1 MKISASAEVYAWRE
15 LARRAGIHEESGFE
29 GLGVPIHY
37 SSLKNAIASPP
48 ALIVCR
54 AVDSAWNN
62 LLSLRKQDLR
72 WIPVSEV
79 VPPGSSIPFKNAIP
93 VLFWGE
99 HIDGKTQP
107 FAKRLANGS
116 IVFHADILATT
127 LFMLTRWEETVS
139 KTKDKHSRFAA
150 VDSVAYKLGFL
161 DIPIVDQYALIL
173 REWLKLAVPHWV
185 PQQNTP
191 AINLTH
197 DIDHVYQYANL
208 LSVVRALGSAFTS
221 KRPLHT
227 THAELKAL
235 WMQLFDSSKGERYRA
250 IYSLAS
256 HSKAQGFKSRFYFM
270 SGKASLKQ
278 QGYNPDNSLVQEA
291 FRFLQHYGHEIGF
304 HPGYSTFGS
313 PSLLAQERDRL
324 ERALNG
330 KVIGG
335 RQHFLRFRVPH
346 TWRHWEQV
354 GLEYDSTLGY
364 ADHEG
369 FRCGTCHSYQ
379 PFDLEE
385 DRVIGLREIP
395 LIVMDTTL
403 IEYRRMTIEG
413 GRKAILELARK
424 CTEVEGVFTL
434 LWHNVTLVG
443 RYLDWGSMYIETLP
457 YLKELI
463 EEQQA
468 C

>member
-1 MKISASAEVYAWRE
+1 MKISPSAEVYAWRE
-15 LARRAGIHEESGFE
+15 LARRAGIQAESGFKR
-29 GLGVPIHY
+29 LGVPILY
-37 SSLKNAIASPP
+37 GSPENADSSHP

-54 AVDSAWNN
+54 AVDSTWDN
-62 LLSLRKQDLR
+62 LLLLRKQDLR

-79 VPPGSSIPFKNAIP
+79 IPPGSSVPFKNAIP

-99 HIDGKTQP
+99 HVDGRTQP

-139 KTKDKHSRFAA
+139 KTKDKHSRFLA
-150 VDSVAYKLGFL
+150 VDSVACKLDFL

-191 AINLTH
+191 VINLTH
-197 DIDHVYQYANL
+197 DIDHVYQYANP
-208 LSVVRALGSAFTS
+208 LSVARALGIALTS
-221 KRPLHT
+221 KQPLPT
-227 THAELKAL
+227 MFAELKAL
-235 WMQLFDSSKGERYRA
+235 RTQLFDPSNGERYRA
-250 IYSLAS
+250 IYALAS
-256 HSKAQGFKSRFYFM
+256 HSNALGFRSRFYFM

-291 FRFLQHYGHEIGF
+291 FRFLQQYGHEIGF
-304 HPGYSTFGS
+304 HPGYSTFGN
-313 PSLLAQERDRL
+313 PSILAQEKNRL
-324 ERALNG
+324 ERALDG
-330 KVIGG
+330 KVLGG

-346 TWRHWEQV
+346 TWRHWEQA
-354 GLEYDSTLGY
+354 GMEYDSTLGY

-369 FRCGTCHSYQ
+369 FRCGTCHPYQ
-379 PFDLEE
+379 PFDIEE
-385 DRVIGLREIP
+385 DRTISLREIP

-403 IEYRRMTIEG
+403 IEYRKMTIEG

-424 CTEVEGVFTL
+424 CMEVEGVFTL
-434 LWHNVTLVG
+434 LWHNATLVG
-443 RYLDWGSMYIETLP
+443 KYLDWGKMYIETLP

-463 EEQQA
+463 EKDQG